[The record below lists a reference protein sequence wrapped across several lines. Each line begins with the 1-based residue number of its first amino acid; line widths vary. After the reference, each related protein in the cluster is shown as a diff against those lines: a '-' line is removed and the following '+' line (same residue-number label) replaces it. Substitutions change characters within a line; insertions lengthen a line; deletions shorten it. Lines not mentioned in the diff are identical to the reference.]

1 MSPKPARLVAALLA
15 VAALTL
21 AACGRSAPPPSPAP
35 SHASGVDGIVLFAG
49 GPLVASPSPSSLPGG
64 FGSAKQGRPY
74 RFVTAEVQA
83 TSGTRLGT
91 IVARVRPDALAL
103 FSLDLPL
110 DTYVLRPRVPTNGP
124 WPEPTHV
131 TVHTPISARGP
142 SSTSKV
148 RSRCGRSRP

>member
-1 MSPKPARLVAALLA
+1 MSPKPARLAAALLA

-74 RFVTAEVQA
+74 RFVTVEVQA
-83 TSGTRLGT
+83 TSGTRGHDCGEGE
-91 IVARVRPDALAL
+91 ARRAGLVQPRPAAGQLRPATACSHERALA
-103 FSLDLPL
+103 
-110 DTYVLRPRVPTNGP
+110 
-124 WPEPTHV
+124 
-131 TVHTPISARGP
+131 
-142 SSTSKV
+142 
-148 RSRCGRSRP
+148 